1 VTTTTTVITSAATAS
16 AATARAV
23 AGPVRRL
30 RRRRLTNTAMTVTL
44 AMVTAA
50 AVAALIWVLSYV
62 ATQGIR
68 TLGPAFLTHTPPG
81 NPAQSGGGFLNGIVG
96 SLEIVG
102 IATVLAVPPAL
113 ATAVHIVEYGG
124 RLARIV
130 SFVTDVLVG
139 LPTILTGAL
148 VYTIWVT
155 RFGFSGLAGAFALAL
170 IMLPLVT
177 RSTAEML
184 RQVPQSLREASLA
197 LGITKARTITAIV
210 LPTARSGIL
219 TGITLAIARA
229 MGEAAPLLLTTLG
242 NDLFLE
248 ADPRQRMSTLALQ
261 IFTNAVTG
269 YRTAQ
274 SRAWAGALTL
284 IAIVVILTITARLLP
299 GHHPRRGR

>member
-1 VTTTTTVITSAATAS
+1 VTTTTTVTTSAATAS

-23 AGPVRRL
+23 AGPVRHL

-44 AMVTAA
+44 ALVTAA

-62 ATQGIR
+62 ATQGLP
-68 TLGPAFLTHTPPG
+68 TLGPAFLTRTPPG

-284 IAIVVILTITARLLP
+284 IAIVVILTVTARLLP
-299 GHHPRRGR
+299 GRHPRRGR

>member
-1 VTTTTTVITSAATAS
+1 VTTTTTVTTSAATAS

-44 AMVTAA
+44 ALVTAA

-62 ATQGIR
+62 ATQGLP
-68 TLGPAFLTHTPPG
+68 TLGPAFLTRTPPG

-284 IAIVVILTITARLLP
+284 IAIVVILTVTARLLP
-299 GHHPRRGR
+299 GRHPRRGR

>member
-1 VTTTTTVITSAATAS
+1 VTTTTTVTTSAATAS

-44 AMVTAA
+44 ALVTAA

-62 ATQGIR
+62 ATQGLP
-68 TLGPAFLTHTPPG
+68 TLGPAFLTRTPPG

-274 SRAWAGALTL
+274 ARAWAGALAL
-284 IAIVVILTITARLLP
+284 IAIVVILTVTARLLP
-299 GHHPRRGR
+299 GHHSRRGR

>member
-1 VTTTTTVITSAATAS
+1 MTTTTTVITSAATAS

-44 AMVTAA
+44 ALVTAA

-62 ATQGIR
+62 ATQGLP
-68 TLGPAFLTHTPPG
+68 TLGPAFLTRTPPG

>member
-1 VTTTTTVITSAATAS
+1 MTTTTTVTTSAATTS
-16 AATARAV
+16 AV

-44 AMVTAA
+44 ALVTAA
-50 AVAALIWVLSYV
+50 AVTALIWVLSYV
-62 ATQGIR
+62 ATQGLP
-68 TLGPAFLTHTPPG
+68 TLGPAFLTRTPPG

-248 ADPRQRMSTLALQ
+248 TDPRQRMSTLALQ

-274 SRAWAGALTL
+274 TRAWAGALTL

-299 GHHPRRGR
+299 GRHPRRGH

>member
-1 VTTTTTVITSAATAS
+1 MTTTTTVTTSAATTS
-16 AATARAV
+16 AV

-44 AMVTAA
+44 ALVTAA
-50 AVAALIWVLSYV
+50 AVTALIWVLSYV
-62 ATQGIR
+62 ATQGLP
-68 TLGPAFLTHTPPG
+68 TLGPAFLTRTPPG
-81 NPAQSGGGFLNGIVG
+81 NPAQSGGGFLNGIIG
-96 SLEIVG
+96 TLEIVG

-113 ATAVHIVEYGG
+113 ATAIHIVEYGG

-184 RQVPQSLREASLA
+184 CQVPQSLREASLA

-248 ADPRQRMSTLALQ
+248 TDPRQRMSTLALQ

-274 SRAWAGALTL
+274 TRAWAGALTL

-299 GHHPRRGR
+299 GRHPRRGH

>member
-1 VTTTTTVITSAATAS
+1 MTTTTTVTTSTATTS

-30 RRRRLTNTAMTVTL
+30 RRRRLTNTAMTATL
-44 AMVTAA
+44 ALVTGA

-62 ATQGIR
+62 ATQGLR
-68 TLGPAFLTHTPPG
+68 TLGPAFLTRTPPG
-81 NPAQSGGGFLNGIVG
+81 NPAQSGGGFLNGIIG

-113 ATAVHIVEYGG
+113 AAAIHIVEYGG

-274 SRAWAGALTL
+274 ARAWAGALTL

-299 GHHPRRGR
+299 GRHPRRGH